1 MKWKKYLKQ
10 INMNTK
16 RNEAIN
22 EVVDKLQPVVL
33 EEIYNLID
41 WQMDDEIEE
50 MDGDE
55 YMKFHN
61 EVFQALLKQLSK

>member
-1 MKWKKYLKQ
+1 MTAEDL
-10 INMNTK
+10 
-16 RNEAIN
+16 A
-22 EVVDKLQPVVL
+22 DKLQPVVL

-55 YMKFHN
+55 YMNFHN
-61 EVFQALLKQLSK
+61 EVFQALLKQLTNEYN